1 MQYRDVV
8 KKSIVSFMD
17 GKMPEKTAEV
27 KGGELRYTP
36 EYFDDLEKRILGDK
50 AASDNENKEE
60 TDGDS

>member
-36 EYFDDLEKRILGDK
+36 EY
-50 AASDNENKEE
+50 KEE